1 MKWLELNNQ
10 VNVIENGFYQLEK
23 DKEAVHS
30 YFVDYVNQNT
40 VFFHDLREKIDY
52 LLENNYYDKELFAK
66 YKFSEIKAIFK
77 LAYKYEFRF
86 QSYMAA
92 AKFYE
97 QYALQTDD
105 GERFL
110 ERYED
115 RVSVVAMY
123 LGDGNVELAKGHVE
137 TMMEQNYQ
145 PATPTFLNAGR
156 ARGGEKISCFIM
168 ETEDSTEGIMYAINS
183 GAQLSRRGGG
193 VGIGL
198 SKLRAH
204 TDPIKGIDGC
214 AGGVVG
220 VAKLLE
226 DTFIYFNQ
234 LGQRPG
240 SCVAYLNI
248 FHDDIDAFL
257 DTKRINV
264 DEAIRLSKLSI
275 GVLIPDKFMELVISG
290 EPYYTFSPYSVY
302 KEYNVYLD
310 DIDMSEW
317 YDIFLEN
324 PKIKKYKR
332 DARKMITK
340 IAACQQESGYPYLI
354 FIDNANRQNA
364 LKRIGRIKNSNL
376 CVEIFQISHSSI
388 VKGFGSTE
396 NVWGEDIS
404 CVLGSLN
411 LVNIIENNSFEK
423 TIKHAIY
430 GLNTVVNYNV
440 IPEVPSVTNGNESTR
455 AVGLGLMNLH
465 GLYAKNGILY
475 GNPDSVELAD
485 IVGMMKKYYTLKA
498 SMEYAREYGIV
509 FKGFKESEYYTGE
522 VFAPYIETKYEPT
535 FPKVIA
541 VLNGIYI
548 PTQEDWENLWRLV
561 QEFGIAN
568 GYQEAIAPNASTGYL
583 MNATPSVLP
592 ITKLIEIRTYEKL
605 KAIYPVP
612 YLSPETIGYY
622 VEAYD
627 MDQKKMIDVIAA
639 LQKHVDQGISTT
651 LFIKSD
657 ATTKDLVQ
665 YYMYAWRKK
674 LKSLYYTRT
683 KKIANVEE
691 ALGCESC
698 MV

>member
-1 MKWLELNNQ
+1 
-10 VNVIENGFYQLEK
+10 
-23 DKEAVHS
+23 
-30 YFVDYVNQNT
+30 
-40 VFFHDLREKIDY
+40 
-52 LLENNYYDKELFAK
+52 
-66 YKFSEIKAIFK
+66 
-77 LAYKYEFRF
+77 
-86 QSYMAA
+86 
-92 AKFYE
+92 
-97 QYALQTDD
+97 
-105 GERFL
+105 
-110 ERYED
+110 
-115 RVSVVAMY
+115 
-123 LGDGNVELAKGHVE
+123 
-137 TMMEQNYQ
+137 
-145 PATPTFLNAGR
+145 
-156 ARGGEKISCFIM
+156 M